1 MKRGDDVSEDIFSAM
16 PGSFVTGVV
25 DTDTVYYFSLGDI
38 KKTVRLSAARC
49 VVEDGRTVEDADCVC
64 KTDEA
69 FFLSIWEDGFRPGMG
84 DFMSGKIKSNNPPAL
99 QLFLQ
104 AFGK

>member
-1 MKRGDDVSEDIFSAM
+1 MIESIFSSL

-25 DTDTVYYFSLGDI
+25 DRDMVYYFSLGAF
-38 KKTVRLSAARC
+38 KKTVRLTAAGC
-49 VVEDGRTVEDADCVC
+49 MVENGRTVDDADCVC

-69 FFLSIWEDGFRPGMG
+69 FFLSIWEDGYRPGMG
-84 DFMSGKIKSNNPPAL
+84 DFMSGRIKSNNPSAL

>member
-1 MKRGDDVSEDIFSAM
+1 MIETIFTSLPEAY
-16 PGSFVTGVV
+16 VAGVV
-25 DTDTVYYFSLGDI
+25 DRETVYYFSLGEF
-38 KKTVRLSAARC
+38 KKTVRLAPDTCA
-49 VVEDGRTVEDADCVC
+49 VEDGRTVDNADCVC

-69 FFLSIWEDGFRPGMG
+69 FFLSIWEDGYRPGMG
-84 DFMSGKIKSNNPPAL
+84 DFMGGKIKSNNPSAL